1 MNVSKQLMQGTRF
14 TISCE
19 GDGANLP
26 LTITFCI
33 SYKAGRV
40 VAYTRDGEVV
50 YRRVEPY
57 QLDCEVSNAT
67 MGVIETKRQYFDDFK
82 SLRELMLMYARK
94 WAWRVEARALAMKYW
109 QPL

>member
-1 MNVSKQLMQGTRF
+1 MNVSKQLMQGKRF

-19 GDGANLP
+19 GKGDSFP
-26 LTITFCI
+26 LTITFCV

-40 VAYTRDGEVV
+40 VAHKYDGEVA

-82 SLRELMLMYARK
+82 FLRESMLIYARK
-94 WAWRVEARALAMKYW
+94 KVWWVEARSLAMKYW